1 MAAVWQIKSLR
12 PIHHRI
18 IWWYVDAGAVGKALV
33 RGWQKECSANLG
45 IHRLTL
51 SANIK
56 QMVRM
61 GVLKV
66 GERRG
71 EFVLPAEL
79 IKRTVDRT
87 KVPVKEG

>member
-1 MAAVWQIKSLR
+1 MSVVWQIRTLR

-18 IWWYVDAGAVGKALV
+18 IWWVVDAGAVGKTMG
-33 RGWQKECSANLG
+33 RGWQKECAANLG

-56 QMVRM
+56 QMVKL
-61 GVLKV
+61 GVLQK

-71 EFVLPAEL
+71 EFVLPASL
-79 IKRTVDRT
+79 IKRTVDRA
-87 KVPVKEG
+87 KVTIKED